1 MTKAL
6 IIGGGIAGPITAM
19 ALQRAG
25 ISATVHEAYDR
36 TADGVG
42 AFLSLATNG
51 LDVLHTLDLLDAVRH
66 TGFATPRME
75 ILMDGRRLAEIEHGG
90 ALADGTVAHTVRRAG
105 LYAALREEALRRG
118 IAIEYG
124 KRLAA
129 AETGPDRTVLARFD
143 DGTEAT
149 GDLLIGAD
157 GLHSV
162 TRTLIDPAAPRPRYL
177 GMLNTGGYARG
188 VRVDGEVG
196 VMRMAFGRRCFFC
209 WIPMPDGDVW
219 WFANPPA
226 DRDPGRTVTS
236 PRVWRDE
243 LTALFAGDDFPAA
256 ELIAASDEIASPWAT
271 YDLPKVPTWH
281 RDRMII
287 VGDAAHAVS
296 PSSGQGASMAM
307 EDAIT
312 LAKCLRDVPDVPA
325 AFAAYE
331 ALRRP
336 RVERVVAQ
344 GRRNGSGKTVGRIG
358 RLLLP
363 LVFRLFAGKP
373 GAQSWMYDHRVDW
386 ATPVTPVAA

>member
-1 MTKAL
+1 MTKTAL
-6 IIGGGIAGPITAM
+6 IIGGGIAGPVTAM

-25 ISATVHEAYDR
+25 ISATVHEAFDR

-42 AFLSLATNG
+42 VFLSLATNG
-51 LDVLHTLDLLDAVRH
+51 LDVLRTLDLLDAVRD
-66 TGFATPRME
+66 TGFATPRMV
-75 ILMDGRRLAEIEHGG
+75 ITMDGRRLAEFEHGG

-105 LYAALREEALRRG
+105 LYTALRDEALRRG

-124 KRLAA
+124 KRLTA
-129 AETGPDRTVLARFD
+129 AETRPDGTVVARFD

-162 TRTLIDPAAPRPRYL
+162 TRTLIDPTAPSPRYL

-219 WFANPPA
+219 WFANPQA
-226 DRDPGRTVTS
+226 ERDPGRSATTTQ
-236 PRVWRDE
+236 VWRDE
-243 LTALFAGDDFPAA
+243 LTALFADDEFPAA
-256 ELIAASDEIASPWAT
+256 ELIAATDELAPPWAT
-271 YDLPKVPTWH
+271 YDLPKVPVWH
-281 RDRMII
+281 RDRMVI

-312 LAKCLRDVPDVPA
+312 LAKCLRDIPDVPA

-336 RVERVVAQ
+336 RVERVVVQ
-344 GRRNGSGKTVGRIG
+344 GKRNGSGKTVGRIG

-363 LVFRLFAGKP
+363 LVFKLFAGKP
-373 GAQSWMYDHRVDW
+373 GAQSWMYDHRIDW
-386 ATPVTPVAA
+386 ATPIMAS